1 MWVNHKSSGK
11 RGGRSKVSDV
21 NLPRQSRGKRLHI
34 SSGFYRAEGIW
45 GRGVES
51 KAALVYKEEDV
62 EGVTL
67 GSLIDF

>member
-34 SSGFYRAEGIW
+34 VVDSTGLKVYGEGEW
-45 GRGVES
+45 KVRQHWYTKRRTWRELHLAV
-51 KAALVYKEEDV
+51 
-62 EGVTL
+62 
-67 GSLIDF
+67 